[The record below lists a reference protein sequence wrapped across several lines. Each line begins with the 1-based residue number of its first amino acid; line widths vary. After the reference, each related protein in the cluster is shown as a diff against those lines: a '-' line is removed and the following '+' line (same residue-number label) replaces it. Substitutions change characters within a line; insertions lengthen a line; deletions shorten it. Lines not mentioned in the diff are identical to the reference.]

1 MEDFLLIP
9 GFSCFLF
16 VFGHHVCISFVSTM
30 YNRLRQN
37 FNNYFIH
44 NRQVIYYINICKW
57 GKGKRKGQAYK
68 YNHQSIRFIIV
79 IETNRQSQCKAI
91 PLSKTNVK
99 LIFLLLFVFHY
110 LNKKTC
116 FVWFASLCKCVHRYV
131 DNKRY
136 K

>member
-1 MEDFLLIP
+1 M
-9 GFSCFLF
+9 G
-16 VFGHHVCISFVSTM
+16 
-30 YNRLRQN
+30 RR
-37 FNNYFIH
+37 
-44 NRQVIYYINICKW
+44 
-57 GKGKRKGQAYK
+57 KRKGQAYK

-110 LNKKTC
+110 LKKKTC